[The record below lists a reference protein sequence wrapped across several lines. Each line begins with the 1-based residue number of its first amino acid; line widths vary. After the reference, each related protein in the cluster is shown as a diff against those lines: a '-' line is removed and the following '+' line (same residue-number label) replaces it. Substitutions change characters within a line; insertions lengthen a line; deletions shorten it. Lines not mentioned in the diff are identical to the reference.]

1 VGNHQQAK
9 RKILHP
15 DGTKK
20 RNKAILI
27 YLQVRELFLKKSAF
41 KQDTGI

>member
-27 YLQVRELFLKKSAF
+27 YLQVRELFLKKSAC